1 MGLFGKKKVEETIPE
16 KSEEHEQKE
25 ELKTEVENIQ
35 NEFRT
40 KQEEL
45 NGITQKI
52 QTVKEE
58 YSTIV
63 SNLML
68 VKKELNQNKMESDV
82 IQREYKEIRDKR

>member
-1 MGLFGKKKVEETIPE
+1 MSSMGFFGKKKVGETISE
-16 KSEEHEQKE
+16 KSEEYVLKE
-25 ELKTEVENIQ
+25 ELETEIESIQ

-45 NGITQKI
+45 NDIAQKN
-52 QTVKEE
+52 QAVKEE
-58 YSTIV
+58 YNTTV

-82 IQREYKEIRDKR
+82 IQRE